1 MKHACGHNCV
11 PKDFDIMYKR
21 LVKYQEEFGDGMVT
35 KNYDDRQLGGWVR
48 NIDEPTYIGR
58 E

>member
-1 MKHACGHNCV
+1 
-11 PKDFDIMYKR
+11 MYER
-21 LVKYQEEFGDGMVT
+21 LVKYKEEFGDGMVT

-48 NIDEPTYIGR
+48 NIDEPTYVGR